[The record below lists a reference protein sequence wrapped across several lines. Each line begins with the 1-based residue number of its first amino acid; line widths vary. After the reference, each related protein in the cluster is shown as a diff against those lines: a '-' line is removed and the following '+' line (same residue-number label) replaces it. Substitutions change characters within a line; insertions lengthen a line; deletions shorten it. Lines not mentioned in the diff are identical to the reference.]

1 MKNQAVSIVFILFG
15 TFYLPCFCQE
25 TAAPEGTSEEE
36 FLQQTAQD
44 SWLINR
50 PALLPAGVELKSV
63 FITQIGE
70 DNHVAYDVSSPKA
83 EIHLTQTGDLN
94 NIQMQLSGNHIT
106 EEISQE
112 GNGNFFYEVSL
123 DTPENTFGLLQ
134 KGNYNHLEKYGANS
148 ISNNMNLEV
157 TGDSKTIIIRNFP

>member
-1 MKNQAVSIVFILFG
+1 MMKVGEEEGTSSAFFFKINKMKNKAVSIVFILFG

-44 SWLINR
+44 SWLIKR
-50 PALLPAGVELKSV
+50 SALLPAGVELNSV

-70 DNHVAYDVSSPKA
+70 DNDVVYDVSSPKA
-83 EIHLTQTGDLN
+83 EIHLDQIGDLN
-94 NIQMQLSGNHIT
+94 NMQMQLSGYDIT

-112 GNGNFFYEVSL
+112 GIGNFFYEVSL
-123 DTPENTFGLLQ
+123 DTPENTFGLL
-134 KGNYNHLEKYGANS
+134 KKE
-148 ISNNMNLEV
+148 
-157 TGDSKTIIIRNFP
+157 TIIILKNMGQLL